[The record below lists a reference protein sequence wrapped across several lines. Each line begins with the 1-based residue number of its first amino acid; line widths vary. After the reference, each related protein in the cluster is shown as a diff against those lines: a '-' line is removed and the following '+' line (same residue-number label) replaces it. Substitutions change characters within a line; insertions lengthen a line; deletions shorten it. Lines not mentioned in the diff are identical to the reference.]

1 MHMESFQPNSVVRFG
16 TFEVSLQS
24 GEVRKA
30 GLRIRVQQQPMKLLE
45 ILLERPGE
53 VVTREELR
61 SRVWPSESFGD
72 FDQALNI
79 AIGKLRTA
87 LGDSAENPRFIET
100 LPKRGYRFIADVSVV
115 DADARPKRQE
125 LVARDLPAAGPG
137 HKIQGAGLAVVPK
150 RQLWPTRWIIG
161 ALALVIIISLSI
173 LSVWRFRSRAPA
185 STGIRSIAVL
195 PLDNLSGDASQNYFA
210 DGMTDELITDL
221 AQISALRVISR
232 TSVMV
237 YKGARKP
244 LPQIARELNVD
255 AVVEG
260 TVLRSGDRV
269 RITAQLIEAST
280 DKHLWSQSYEGD
292 LRDTLTLQKKVAS
305 AIADQIRINL
315 TPREQAALKNVKVV
329 NPESYESYL
338 KGRYFWNK
346 RTADGL
352 KVALAYFKEAIEEDP
367 KYAQAYSGLADTYA
381 LLGDWQYAVMTPKEA
396 FPQAKAAAIKALEL
410 DSTLGEAHNS
420 LAFVLDGFDWDFDS
434 AGKEFQRA
442 IELNP
447 GYATAHHWYAWHLS
461 LLGRYDEAI
470 AEMRKAENLD
480 PLSLIINADLAELLV
495 LAHSDDESIRQSRK
509 TIEMDPNFA
518 LAHNQLA
525 QAYLQEHM
533 YDEAVAELKTA
544 VQLSGGSPAFIAN
557 LARAY
562 VASGKRSE
570 AVNLLG
576 DLKKRSNPGYSN
588 ASEIAMI
595 YTSLGDTDQAMNWL
609 EKGYEER
616 FNPGVLL
623 RPGFD
628 PLRSDSRFQ
637 NLVHRIGLPRQ
648 PRNSENNPRG
658 NRDEKEEAH
667 QRSVGASKPGD
678 AVCSGL
684 YFDRI
689 CVDQMTYLRVAG
701 DVARQALLHLAVR
714 LGLPFVLS
722 QMLRPRIHEEY
733 LQIAVRDFSIT
744 VDTPPISPIATPD
757 AGVLMDCLHELRFAF
772 SNDSVFDRH

>member
-1 MHMESFQPNSVVRFG
+1 MEPVRPTSVVRFG
-16 TFEVSLQS
+16 TYEVSLQS

-30 GLRIRVQQQPMKLLE
+30 GLRIRVQQQPLKLLE

-61 SRVWPSESFGD
+61 SRVWSDESFGD
-72 FDQALNI
+72 FDQAVNI
-79 AIGKLRTA
+79 AIAKLRNA

-115 DADARPKRQE
+115 DADARPKRPE
-125 LVARDLPAAGPG
+125 SAAGDLPAQERKTEPGPNV
-137 HKIQGAGLAVVPK
+137 QEAGLAVAPQ
-150 RQLWPTRWIIG
+150 RRLRPALRLII
-161 ALALVIIISLSI
+161 ASALVVSLPIIVVVL
-173 LSVWRFRSRAPA
+173 FRSRGHAP
-185 STGIRSIAVL
+185 TGIRSLAVL
-195 PLDNLSGDASQNYFA
+195 PLENLSADASQNYFA

-244 LPQIARELNVD
+244 LPQIARELKVD

-260 TVLRSGDRV
+260 TVLRSGDQV

-280 DKHLWSQSYEGD
+280 DRHLWSQSYKGE
-292 LRDTLTLQKKVAS
+292 LRDSLALQNTVAR
-305 AIADQIRINL
+305 AIAEQIRINL
-315 TPREQAALKNVKVV
+315 TPREQAALRNVKVV
-329 NPESYESYL
+329 NPQAYESFL

-352 KVALAYFKEAIEEDP
+352 EVALAYFNQAIEEDP
-367 KYAQAYSGLADTYA
+367 KYAEAYSGLADTYA

-396 FPQAKAAAIKALEL
+396 FPKAKAAAIKALEL
-410 DSTLGEAHNS
+410 DNALGEAHNS

-434 AGKEFQRA
+434 AGDEFRRA

-470 AEMRKAENLD
+470 PEMRKALNLD

-495 LAHSDDESIRQSRK
+495 LAHSYDESIQQSRK

-525 QAYLQEHM
+525 QAYLQEHL
-533 YDEAVAELKTA
+533 YDEAVAELQKA
-544 VQLSGGSPAFIAN
+544 VQLSGGSPTCIAN

-562 VASGKRSE
+562 VVSGKRSE
-570 AVNLLG
+570 ALELLSE
-576 DLKKRSNPGYSN
+576 LKKLSTPGYSN
-588 ASEIAMI
+588 ASEIAMV
-595 YTSLGDTDQAMNWL
+595 YASLGEKDQAMNWL

-623 RPGFD
+623 RSGFD

-637 NLVHRIGLPRQ
+637 TLVRRIGLPR
-648 PRNSENNPRG
+648 
-658 NRDEKEEAH
+658 
-667 QRSVGASKPGD
+667 
-678 AVCSGL
+678 
-684 YFDRI
+684 
-689 CVDQMTYLRVAG
+689 
-701 DVARQALLHLAVR
+701 
-714 LGLPFVLS
+714 
-722 QMLRPRIHEEY
+722 
-733 LQIAVRDFSIT
+733 
-744 VDTPPISPIATPD
+744 
-757 AGVLMDCLHELRFAF
+757 
-772 SNDSVFDRH
+772 

>member
-1 MHMESFQPNSVVRFG
+1 MEPVRHISIVRFG
-16 TFEVSLQS
+16 TYEVSLHS

-30 GLRIRVQQQPMKLLE
+30 GLRIKVQQQPMKLLE
-45 ILLERPGE
+45 ILLEHPGE

-61 SRVWPSESFGD
+61 SRVWANETFGD
-72 FDQALNI
+72 FDQAVNI
-79 AIGKLRTA
+79 AIAKLRSA

-100 LPKRGYRFIADVSVV
+100 IPKRGYRFIADVSVI
-115 DADARPKRQE
+115 DADSRLKEPQSSPG
-125 LVARDLPAAGPG
+125 DLSATEAGHEG
-137 HKIQGAGLAVVPK
+137 KGAGLSVTPK
-150 RQLWPTRWIIG
+150 RRLWPTHPVIAAF
-161 ALALVIIISLSI
+161 ALLLCLSI
-173 LSVWRFRSRAPA
+173 LSVWLFRSRGRA
-185 STGIRSIAVL
+185 TRGIRSLAVL
-195 PLDNLSGDASQNYFA
+195 PLDNLSADASQNYFA

-237 YKGARKP
+237 YKGAHKS

-260 TVLRSGDRV
+260 TVLRSGDQV
-269 RITAQLIEAST
+269 RITAQLIDAST

-292 LRDTLTLQKKVAS
+292 LRDTLALQNSVAR

-315 TPREQAALKNVKVV
+315 TPQEQAALKSVKVV
-329 NPESYESYL
+329 NPEAYQSYL

-346 RTADGL
+346 RTADSL
-352 KVALAYFKEAIEEDP
+352 KVALAYFNQAIEEDP
-367 KYAQAYSGLADTYA
+367 KYPRAYSGLADTYA
-381 LLGDWQYAVMTPKEA
+381 LLGDWQYAVMPPTEA
-396 FPQAKAAAIKALEL
+396 FPKAKTAVLKALEL

-420 LAFVLDGFDWDFDS
+420 LAFILDGFDWDFDS

-442 IELNP
+442 IELTP

-470 AEMRKAENLD
+470 VEMRKAENLD

-495 LAHSDDESIRQSRK
+495 MAHSYDESIRQSRK

-525 QAYLQEHM
+525 QAYLQKHM
-533 YDEAVAELKTA
+533 YDEAVAELRKA
-544 VQLSGGSPAFIAN
+544 VQLSGGSPTCIAN

-570 AVNLLG
+570 ALKLLG
-576 DLKKRSNPGYSN
+576 ELKKRSNPGHSN

-595 YTSLGDTDQAMNWL
+595 YAALGDTNQAMNWL
-609 EKGYEER
+609 EKSYEER

-637 NLVHRIGLPRQ
+637 NLVHRVGLPQ
-648 PRNSENNPRG
+648 
-658 NRDEKEEAH
+658 
-667 QRSVGASKPGD
+667 
-678 AVCSGL
+678 
-684 YFDRI
+684 
-689 CVDQMTYLRVAG
+689 
-701 DVARQALLHLAVR
+701 
-714 LGLPFVLS
+714 
-722 QMLRPRIHEEY
+722 
-733 LQIAVRDFSIT
+733 
-744 VDTPPISPIATPD
+744 
-757 AGVLMDCLHELRFAF
+757 
-772 SNDSVFDRH
+772 

>member
-1 MHMESFQPNSVVRFG
+1 MESLPPKSVVRFG
-16 TFEVSLQS
+16 TYEVSLQS

-45 ILLERPGE
+45 ILLEHPGE

-61 SRVWPSESFGD
+61 GRVWPNASFGD

-79 AIGKLRTA
+79 AIGKLRSA

-100 LPKRGYRFIADVSVV
+100 LPKRGYRFIADVSVL
-115 DADARPKRQE
+115 DTDARLQRPESVAADPPATESGRTVRGSGLALAPKRR
-125 LVARDLPAAGPG
+125 LWLTRGVIVALAFVL
-137 HKIQGAGLAVVPK
+137 GLA
-150 RQLWPTRWIIG
+150 
-161 ALALVIIISLSI
+161 I
-173 LSVWRFRSRAPA
+173 LSVLLFHSRAPA
-185 STGIRSIAVL
+185 PAGVRSIAVL
-195 PLDNLSGDASQNYFA
+195 PLENLSGDASQNYFA

-260 TVLRSGDRV
+260 TVLRSGGQV
-269 RITAQLIEAST
+269 RITAQLIEAAT
-280 DKHLWSQSYEGD
+280 DRHLWSQSYAGE
-292 LRDTLTLQKKVAS
+292 LRDTLALQNRVAS

-315 TPREQAALKNVKVV
+315 TPQEQAALKNAKVV
-329 NPESYESYL
+329 NPQAYESYL

-346 RTADGL
+346 RTGDGL
-352 KVALAYFKEAIEEDP
+352 KVALAYFKQAIEEDP
-367 KYAQAYSGLADTYA
+367 SYAQAYSGLADTYA

-396 FPQAKAAAIKALEL
+396 FPKAKAAAIKALEL
-410 DSTLGEAHNS
+410 DRTLGEAHNS
-420 LAFVLDGFDWDFDS
+420 LAFVLDGFDWDLD
-434 AGKEFQRA
+434 AGGKEFQRA

-461 LLGRYDEAI
+461 LLGRFNEALV
-470 AEMRKAENLD
+470 EMRKAENLD

-495 LAHSDDESIRQSRK
+495 LAHSYDESIRQSRK

-525 QAYLQEHM
+525 QAYLQKHM
-533 YDEAVAELKTA
+533 YDEAIAELQKA
-544 VQLSGGSPAFIAN
+544 VQLSGDSPTFMAN

-570 AVNLLG
+570 AIKLLD
-576 DLKKRSNPGYSN
+576 DLKKRSNTGYSN

-595 YTSLGDTDQAMNWL
+595 YASLGDTDQAMNWL
-609 EKGYEER
+609 EKGFEER

-628 PLRSDSRFQ
+628 PLRSEPRFQ
-637 NLVHRIGLPRQ
+637 NLVHRVGLP
-648 PRNSENNPRG
+648 G
-658 NRDEKEEAH
+658 
-667 QRSVGASKPGD
+667 
-678 AVCSGL
+678 
-684 YFDRI
+684 
-689 CVDQMTYLRVAG
+689 
-701 DVARQALLHLAVR
+701 
-714 LGLPFVLS
+714 
-722 QMLRPRIHEEY
+722 
-733 LQIAVRDFSIT
+733 
-744 VDTPPISPIATPD
+744 
-757 AGVLMDCLHELRFAF
+757 
-772 SNDSVFDRH
+772 

>member
-1 MHMESFQPNSVVRFG
+1 MESLRPNSVARFG

-30 GLRIRVQQQPMKLLE
+30 GLKIRVQQQPLKLLE

-79 AIGKLRTA
+79 AIGKLRSA
-87 LGDSAENPRFIET
+87 LGDSADNPRFIET

-115 DADARPKRQE
+115 DTDARPKRQE
-125 LVARDLPAAGPG
+125 PVAGDLPGTDPG
-137 HKIQGAGLAVVPK
+137 HKIQGAELAVVPK
-150 RQLWPTRWIIG
+150 RRLWPMRWVIG
-161 ALALVIIISLSI
+161 ALVLVIIICLAI
-173 LSVWRFRSRAPA
+173 LSVWLFRSPAPA
-185 STGIRSIAVL
+185 LTGIRSMAVL
-195 PLDNLSGDASQNYFA
+195 PMENLSGDDSQNYFA

-221 AQISALRVISR
+221 AQISAFRVISR

-315 TPREQAALKNVKVV
+315 TPQEQAALKTVKVV
-329 NPESYESYL
+329 NPEAYESYL

-352 KVALAYFKEAIEEDP
+352 KVALAYFRQAIEEDP
-367 KYAQAYSGLADTYA
+367 KYAQAYSGLSDTYA

-396 FPQAKAAAIKALEL
+396 FPEAKVAAIKALEL
-410 DSTLGEAHNS
+410 DSSLGEAHNS

-434 AGKEFQRA
+434 AGREFQRA
-442 IELNP
+442 IELSP

-461 LLGRYDEAI
+461 LLGRFDDAI
-470 AEMRKAENLD
+470 AEMKKAENLD

-495 LAHSDDESIRQSRK
+495 LANRSDESIRQSRK

-518 LAHNQLA
+518 LAHSQLA
-525 QAYLQEHM
+525 QGYLQKHM
-533 YDEAVAELKTA
+533 YDEAVAELQKA
-544 VQLSGGSPAFIAN
+544 VQLSGNSPTCIAN

-570 AVNLLG
+570 AVKLLG
-576 DLKKRSNPGYSN
+576 DLKKHAHPGYSN
-588 ASEIAMI
+588 ASEIAVI
-595 YTSLGDTDQAMNWL
+595 YASLGDTDQAMNWL

-628 PLRSDSRFQ
+628 PLRSDPRFR
-637 NLVHRIGLPRQ
+637 NLVHRIGLP
-648 PRNSENNPRG
+648 G
-658 NRDEKEEAH
+658 
-667 QRSVGASKPGD
+667 
-678 AVCSGL
+678 
-684 YFDRI
+684 
-689 CVDQMTYLRVAG
+689 
-701 DVARQALLHLAVR
+701 
-714 LGLPFVLS
+714 
-722 QMLRPRIHEEY
+722 
-733 LQIAVRDFSIT
+733 
-744 VDTPPISPIATPD
+744 
-757 AGVLMDCLHELRFAF
+757 
-772 SNDSVFDRH
+772 

>member
-1 MHMESFQPNSVVRFG
+1 MESLQPNSVVRFG

-45 ILLERPGE
+45 ILLEHPGE

-61 SRVWPSESFGD
+61 SRVWPSENFGD

-79 AIGKLRTA
+79 AIGKLRSA
-87 LGDSAENPRFIET
+87 LGDSAESPRFIET

-115 DADARPKRQE
+115 DADAGPKRQE
-125 LVARDLPAAGPG
+125 PVGAELPALDPG
-137 HKIQGAGLAVVPK
+137 KKIQAAGLAVASK
-150 RQLWPTRWIIG
+150 RRRWPTRWVG
-161 ALALVIIISLSI
+161 ALALVIIIIIVIGLSI
-173 LSVWRFRSRAPA
+173 LSVWLLRSRAPA
-185 STGIRSIAVL
+185 PTGIRSIAVL
-195 PLDNLSGDASQNYFA
+195 PLENLSGDAAQNYFA

-260 TVLRSGDRV
+260 TVLRSGDQV

-280 DKHLWSQSYEGD
+280 DKHLWSQSYEGE
-292 LRDTLTLQKKVAS
+292 LRDTLALQNRVAT

-315 TPREQAALKNVKVV
+315 TPQEQAALKNVKVV
-329 NPESYESYL
+329 NPEAYESYL

-352 KVALAYFKEAIEEDP
+352 KVALAYFKQTIEEDP

-396 FPQAKAAAIKALEL
+396 FLQAKTAAIKALEL

-442 IELNP
+442 IELSP

-461 LLGRYDEAI
+461 LLGRYDQAI
-470 AEMRKAENLD
+470 AEMRKAQNLD
-480 PLSLIINADLAELLV
+480 PLSLIINADLAEVLV
-495 LAHSDDESIRQSRK
+495 LAHSYDESIQQSRK

-525 QAYLQEHM
+525 QAYLQKHM
-533 YDEAVAELKTA
+533 YDEAVAELQEA
-544 VQLSGGSPAFIAN
+544 VKLSGDSPTCIAN

-562 VASGKRSE
+562 IASGKGSE
-570 AVNLLG
+570 AVQLLG
-576 DLKKRSNPGYSN
+576 DLKKRSNPSHSN

-595 YTSLGDTDQAMNWL
+595 YASLGDTDQAMNWL
-609 EKGYEER
+609 EKGFEER

-628 PLRSDSRFQ
+628 PLRLDPRFQ
-637 NLVHRIGLPRQ
+637 KLLRRVGL
-648 PRNSENNPRG
+648 RG
-658 NRDEKEEAH
+658 
-667 QRSVGASKPGD
+667 
-678 AVCSGL
+678 
-684 YFDRI
+684 
-689 CVDQMTYLRVAG
+689 
-701 DVARQALLHLAVR
+701 
-714 LGLPFVLS
+714 
-722 QMLRPRIHEEY
+722 
-733 LQIAVRDFSIT
+733 
-744 VDTPPISPIATPD
+744 
-757 AGVLMDCLHELRFAF
+757 
-772 SNDSVFDRH
+772 